1 MMNRKDGHPLLLRF
15 ALFIGLPLAAA
26 GWFGFAQLRA
36 SLPQTSGEIPAAG
49 LERKISIVRDDKGVP
64 YVDASSDMDAY
75 FAMGYLH
82 AQDRL
87 WQLEI
92 SRRLAQGRLSEVLGR
107 EALQEDVWMRTLDL
121 YGAARSAWPA
131 LSDEARA
138 SLQAYADGI
147 NAYLGEKR
155 PLPPEFLL
163 LGVEPQPWQ
172 PIDSLAWF
180 KVFSLGQSNGMG
192 MEASRYVARKYLPQS
207 QWALLEREYPADA
220 PVTVE
225 SLPVMRD
232 IARIAMT
239 LTDELAVGGKYVGSN
254 AWVVSGR
261 HTADGSP
268 LLANDPHMGL
278 KMPSLWYVAHLSAPG
293 YSASGMSVVGLP
305 NIVFGRN
312 GHIAWGGTNMMADTQ
327 DLYILETDPDRPN
340 HYRTDGDWQALEVR
354 QEEIRV
360 RNDFPSALRKPLAPV
375 RIQIRRSRFGPVV
388 SDALRTVE
396 HPVSLRWP
404 GLDPGDTSYEGVFR
418 LSYARNWREFNLAL
432 GAIVA
437 PTMNVV
443 YADSA
448 DNIGYVAAGRIPMR
462 RTGEG
467 MLPVPAADPRYGW
480 EGYIPFAEM
489 PRAFNPPDG
498 FLVSANNRIVGADY
512 PHFISRDWAPPARAE
527 RITTMIETAIGR
539 RDRIG
544 VKDIQRMQ
552 GDVKDLEAEA
562 LKRHLLALLPARSG
576 FDPSVRQLR
585 NWDGSMSRS
594 REAAIFNLWVK
605 NLKRRMLLDRL
616 DRYGDDSAQIEV
628 LRAYVDGI
636 TPLQIKRMLTSGD
649 RGWCDGPRE
658 KNQHADAR
666 CGALVQAAL
675 TDALKEL
682 AKWGDDGGEGPSDAM
697 QQATFRHLPFSDVNL
712 LDRVFGRRIA
722 SGGSE
727 NSVNVAAGRYKPM
740 EGFEQTFGA
749 VFRQVISL
757 APGDGAHHYMNST
770 GQSGNPASAHF
781 DDMIEPFNRVEF
793 ALLRKP
799 AGGTAESVL
808 ILTPPAPAPERR
820 P

>member
-1 MMNRKDGHPLLLRF
+1 MNGKGKHPLLLRF
-15 ALFIGLPLAAA
+15 ALFIGLPLAVTC
-26 GWFGFAQLRA
+26 WFGLAQLRA
-36 SLPQTSGEIPAAG
+36 SLPQTSGEIPTPG
-49 LERKISIVRDDKGVP
+49 LERKISIMRDNNGVP
-64 YVDASSDMDAY
+64 YVDAACDMDAY

-107 EALQEDVWMRTLDL
+107 KALQEDIWMRTLDL
-121 YGAARSAWPA
+121 YGAARNAWPA

-155 PLPPEFLL
+155 PLPPEFQL
-163 LGVEPQPWQ
+163 LGVEPQPWR

-207 QWALLEREYPADA
+207 QWTLLEREYPADA

-225 SLPVMRD
+225 SFQVMGD

-261 HTADGSP
+261 HTAHGGP

-305 NIVFGRN
+305 NIIFGRN

-418 LSYARNWREFNLAL
+418 LSYAKNWREFNLAL

-437 PTMNVV
+437 PTMNMV

-467 MLPVPAADPRYGW
+467 MLPVPAADPRYAW

-489 PRAFNPPDG
+489 PRAFNPPEG
-498 FLVSANNRIVGADY
+498 FLVSANNRIVGPDY
-512 PHFISRDWAPPARAE
+512 PHFISRDWASPARAE
-527 RITTMIETAIGR
+527 RITAMIETAIGR
-539 RDRIG
+539 SGRIG
-544 VKDIQRMQ
+544 VKDMQRMQ

-562 LKRHLLALLPARSG
+562 LKRHMLELL
-576 FDPSVRQLR
+576 
-585 NWDGSMSRS
+585 
-594 REAAIFNLWVK
+594 
-605 NLKRRMLLDRL
+605 
-616 DRYGDDSAQIEV
+616 
-628 LRAYVDGI
+628 
-636 TPLQIKRMLTSGD
+636 
-649 RGWCDGPRE
+649 
-658 KNQHADAR
+658 
-666 CGALVQAAL
+666 
-675 TDALKEL
+675 
-682 AKWGDDGGEGPSDAM
+682 
-697 QQATFRHLPFSDVNL
+697 
-712 LDRVFGRRIA
+712 
-722 SGGSE
+722 
-727 NSVNVAAGRYKPM
+727 
-740 EGFEQTFGA
+740 
-749 VFRQVISL
+749 
-757 APGDGAHHYMNST
+757 
-770 GQSGNPASAHF
+770 
-781 DDMIEPFNRVEF
+781 
-793 ALLRKP
+793 
-799 AGGTAESVL
+799 
-808 ILTPPAPAPERR
+808 
-820 P
+820 

>member
-1 MMNRKDGHPLLLRF
+1 MNRKRKHPLLLRF
-15 ALFIGLPLAAA
+15 ALFIGLPLAVTC
-26 GWFGFAQLRA
+26 WFGLAQLRA
-36 SLPQTSGEIPAAG
+36 SLPQTSGQIPTPG
-49 LERKISIVRDDKGVP
+49 LERKISILRDDNGVP
-64 YVDASSDMDAY
+64 YVDAASDMDAY

-107 EALQEDVWMRTLDL
+107 KALQEDIWMRTLDL
-121 YGAARSAWPA
+121 YGAARNAWPA

-155 PLPPEFLL
+155 PLPPEFPL
-163 LGVEPQPWQ
+163 LGVEPQPWR

-207 QWALLEREYPADA
+207 QWTLLEREYPADA

-225 SLPVMRD
+225 SFQVMGD

-261 HTADGSP
+261 HTAHGGP

-340 HYRTDGDWQALEVR
+340 HYRADGDWQALDVR

-418 LSYARNWREFNLAL
+418 LSYAKNWREFNLAL
-432 GAIVA
+432 GAIVT
-437 PTMNVV
+437 PTMNMV

-448 DNIGYVAAGRIPMR
+448 NNIGYVAAGRIPMR

-467 MLPVPAADPRYGW
+467 MLPVPAVDPRYAW

-498 FLVSANNRIVGADY
+498 FLVSANNRIVGPDY

-527 RITTMIETAIGR
+527 RITAMIETAIGR
-539 RDRIG
+539 QGRIG
-544 VKDIQRMQ
+544 VKDMQRMQ

-562 LKRHLLALLPARSG
+562 LKRHLLELLPARFES
-576 FDPSVRQLR
+576 DPSVRQLR
-585 NWDGSMSRS
+585 NWDGTMSLG
-594 REAAIFNLWVK
+594 RETVLFNLWVK

-616 DRYGDDSAQIEV
+616 ERYGDDGAQIEV

-649 RGWCDGPRE
+649 RGWCDGPQE
-658 KNQHADAR
+658 KNARADSR

-675 TDALKEL
+675 TDALREL
-682 AKWGDDGGEGPSDAM
+682 AKWGDYGRSDAM

-712 LDRVFGRRIA
+712 LDRIFGRRIA
-722 SGGSE
+722 SAGSE

-757 APGDGAHHYMNST
+757 APGNGSHHYMNST
-770 GQSGNPASAHF
+770 GQSGNPASTHF

-799 AGGTAESVL
+799 EQGTAESVL
-808 ILTPPAPAPERR
+808 TLIPPTPPPEGR